1 MRDSRHVD
9 QRPAVAREAADQLP
23 PASDAVA
30 GYLTD
35 IVRELAVEN
44 GVLAAVVLF
53 GSAATG
59 GYEAGVSDTDVLLVV
74 HDDTTAE
81 ARRALA
87 AAIEALER
95 RHGLAKERAGTV
107 SALEAFADRITANG
121 RAFFICTRTDLLSGE
136 PARILG
142 ISRAQAAFVDRIAIP
157 SIVASGVTV
166 WGEDLL
172 AHVPLPVI
180 RRLDVAKSCFSLCN
194 QVLFSAAAYP
204 LLPRATRYAMDAL
217 KRAVHACYFCHEL
230 RPAPL
235 PAEIAFLQRYG
246 PAPTLDRLLE
256 LRAAYG
262 ASFGF
267 VLRCLPAIA
276 RLHLRTALALRFP
289 RAPEQ
294 RTRP

>member
-1 MRDSRHVD
+1 MRDSRHAE
-9 QRPAVAREAADQLP
+9 QTAEASNAADPLP
-23 PASDAVA
+23 RASDAVA

-35 IVRELAVEN
+35 IVREHAGED

-59 GYEAGVSDTDVLLVV
+59 GYEAAVSDTDVLLVV
-74 HDDTTAE
+74 HDDTAAK
-81 ARRALA
+81 ARRTLA
-87 AAIEALER
+87 AAVAALER
-95 RHGLAKERAGTV
+95 RHGLAMARSATE

-121 RAFFICTRTDLLSGE
+121 RAFFICTRADLLSGE

-172 AHVPLPVI
+172 GSVPLTVI

-217 KRAVHACYFCHEL
+217 KRAVHACYYCHEL
-230 RPAPL
+230 RPARL
-235 PAEIAFLQRYG
+235 TAEIEFLRRYG
-246 PAPTLDRLLE
+246 PARTLDRLLE
-256 LRAAYG
+256 LRAAYR

-294 RTRP
+294 RTRR